1 VTRAAHPANNH
12 LAQQALARAIHAG
25 TIFSGAFLLF
35 LVQPIVSKHILPWFG
50 GSAAVW
56 ATCLVFFQTLLLL
69 GYAYSDV
76 ISRHL
81 APRAQ
86 VMLHAL
92 LLVASAACLPVL
104 AGDAWKPVGDED
116 PGRHILLL
124 LGATVG
130 LPYLMLSTTGPLV
143 QSWAAR
149 SGDSA
154 RVYRLFSL
162 SNLASLVALI
172 SYPFLIEPWL
182 TLQGQSSVWSAIYLG
197 FVALCITSG
206 VLLLRS
212 AGMLRQHAAND
223 AAYGAGTD
231 AGPGAGHD
239 AGDDAAMLRPANP
252 VAAAGNATDS
262 AASPTAAMQLLW
274 VALAAM
280 GSWQLLAVTNHL
292 TQNIAAIPF
301 LWLLPLVIYLF
312 SFVLCF
318 ENDRW
323 YRRSRFVVPVFAL
336 MFACA
341 YGLADPKVGL
351 NLKIALPLYCVG
363 LFAACMF
370 VHGELAALRPAPRH
384 LTRFYLALSFGGA
397 LGGILVGL
405 GAPKLLPAYYE
416 LGIGYVLLAM
426 LAAIVFRPSR
436 LLMAASLL
444 LCVACAIFLGQQV
457 AGDLKSS
464 RVMER
469 NFYGR
474 LLTRDVGDG
483 TIRVRRLTHGAI
495 LHGEEYLDGS
505 NRNKPTTY
513 YGLSSGIGRLMLATA
528 ANNARHV
535 GVIGLGTGTLA
546 AYGESGDRFRF
557 YELDPAVIKVARTEF
572 GYLQSTS
579 AKVDLVLGDA
589 RLNLER
595 EAPNGF
601 DMLVVDAFSGD
612 AIPVHLITR
621 EALRAYRR
629 HMKPDGVIAFHVSNR
644 YLSLAPVVQ
653 KLAEDQGMHA
663 VLVSDAPQAPLLKTD
678 WVLVSASEKLF
689 AKPVIAEVASMPD
702 IIPGLRVWTDDA
714 NNLFKILK

>member
-1 VTRAAHPANNH
+1 MNRAAN
-12 LAQQALARAIHAG
+12 QAAHRAIYAG
-25 TIFSGAFLLF
+25 TIFSSAFLLF

-76 ISRHL
+76 VSRRL
-81 APRAQ
+81 APKAQ
-86 VMLHAL
+86 VTLHAL
-92 LLVASAACLPVL
+92 LLIASAASLPVL
-104 AGDAWKPVGDED
+104 AGDAWKPAGDED
-116 PGRHILLL
+116 PGRYILLL
-124 LGATVG
+124 LAATVG
-130 LPYLMLSTTGPLV
+130 LPYLMLSTTGPLI

-182 TLQGQSSVWSAIYLG
+182 PLQGQSSAWSAIYIG
-197 FVALCITSG
+197 FVVLCIVSG

-212 AGMLRQHAAND
+212 AGMPGHAAAND
-223 AAYGAGTD
+223 AAFDT
-231 AGPGAGHD
+231 
-239 AGDDAAMLRPANP
+239 AADPNAAVPDGLTAI
-252 VAAAGNATDS
+252 AAGNASDS
-262 AASPTAAMQLLW
+262 APAPTAATQLLW

-318 ENDRW
+318 ESDRW
-323 YRRSRFVVPVFAL
+323 YRRSWFIVPVSVL
-336 MFACA
+336 LFACA
-341 YGLADPKVGL
+341 YGLSDTKIGL
-351 NLKIALPLYCVG
+351 NLKIALPLYCAG
-363 LFAACMF
+363 LFATCMF
-370 VHGELAALRPAPRH
+370 VHGELSTLRPAPRH

-416 LGIGYVLLAM
+416 LGIGYVLVAL

-444 LCVACAIFLGQQV
+444 LGVACAIFLGQQV

-464 RVMER
+464 RLMER

-483 TIRVRRLTHGAI
+483 NIHIRRLTHGAI

-513 YGLSSGIGRLMLATA
+513 YGLSSGVGRLMVATEMHE
-528 ANNARHV
+528 ARHV
-535 GVIGLGTGTLA
+535 GVIGLGTGTMA
-546 AYGESGDRFRF
+546 AYGEAGDRFRF
-557 YELDPAVIKVARTEF
+557 YELDPAVIEVARNEF
-572 GYLQSTS
+572 GYLRSTP
-579 AKVDLVLGDA
+579 ARVDVVLGDA

-601 DMLVVDAFSGD
+601 DVLVVDAFSGD

-663 VLVSDAPQAPLLKTD
+663 ILVSDAPQAPLLKTD
-678 WVLVSASEKLF
+678 WVLVSASEKAF
-689 AKPVIAEVASMPD
+689 TKPAIAEVASMPA
-702 IIPGLRVWTDDA
+702 IILGLRVWTDDA
-714 NNLFKILK
+714 NDLFKILK

>member
-1 VTRAAHPANNH
+1 MNSAANHAAH
-12 LAQQALARAIHAG
+12 RAIHAG
-25 TIFSGAFLLF
+25 TIFSSAFLLF

-76 ISRHL
+76 VSRRL
-81 APRAQ
+81 APKVQ
-86 VMLHAL
+86 VSLHAL
-92 LLVASAACLPVL
+92 LLVVSAASLPVL
-104 AGDAWKPVGDED
+104 AGDAWKPVGNED
-116 PGRHILLL
+116 PGRYILLL
-124 LGATVG
+124 LAATVG
-130 LPYLMLSTTGPLV
+130 LPYLMLSTTGPLI

-149 SGDSA
+149 SGNSA
-154 RVYRLFSL
+154 GVYRLFSL

-182 TLQGQSSVWSAIYLG
+182 PLQGQSSVWSAIYYG
-197 FVALCITSG
+197 FVMLCIGSG

-212 AGMLRQHAAND
+212 AGMQQPSAAND
-223 AAYGAGTD
+223 ASYATPATPTPQD
-231 AGPGAGHD
+231 AGAI
-239 AGDDAAMLRPANP
+239 
-252 VAAAGNATDS
+252 DS
-262 AASPTAAMQLLW
+262 AAPSVATQSLW

-318 ENDRW
+318 ESDRW
-323 YRRSRFVVPVFAL
+323 YRRNGFVIPVFAL
-336 MFACA
+336 LFACA
-341 YGLADPKVGL
+341 YGLADTRIGL
-351 NLKIALPLYCVG
+351 NLKLALPLYCAG
-363 LFAACMF
+363 LFVACMF
-370 VHGELAALRPAPRH
+370 LHGELAALRPAPRH
-384 LTRFYLALSFGGA
+384 LTRFYLALSLGGA

-405 GAPKLLPAYYE
+405 GAPNLLPAYYE
-416 LGIGYVLLAM
+416 LGIGYVLFAL
-426 LAAIVFRPSR
+426 LAAIVFRKSR
-436 LLMAASLL
+436 LLMASSLL
-444 LCVACAIFLGQQV
+444 LCVACAVLLGKQI
-457 AGDLKSS
+457 AADMKSS
-464 RVMER
+464 RLMER

-474 LLTRDVGDG
+474 LLTREVGDG
-483 TIRVRRLTHGAI
+483 HIRIRRLMHGAI

-513 YGLSSGIGRLMLATA
+513 YGSSSGVGRLMVATA
-528 ANNARHV
+528 MNEARHV
-535 GVIGLGTGTLA
+535 GVIGLGTGTMA
-546 AYGESGDRFRF
+546 AYGEAGDRFRF
-557 YELDPAVIKVARTEF
+557 YELDPAVIRLAQTEF
-572 GYLQSTS
+572 GYLRSTS
-579 AKVDLVLGDA
+579 AKVDVVLGDA

-601 DMLVVDAFSGD
+601 DVLVVDAFSGD

-663 VLVSDAPQAPLLKTD
+663 VLVSDAPTAPLLKTD
-678 WVLVSASEKLF
+678 WVLVSANEKMF
-689 AKPVIAEVASMPD
+689 AKPAIAEVASMPD

>member
-1 VTRAAHPANNH
+1 MN
-12 LAQQALARAIHAG
+12 RAIYAG
-25 TIFSGAFLLF
+25 TIFSSAFLLF

-76 ISRHL
+76 VSRRL
-81 APRAQ
+81 APKAQ
-86 VMLHAL
+86 VTLHAL
-92 LLVASAACLPVL
+92 LLIASAASLPVL
-104 AGDAWKPVGDED
+104 AGDGWKPVGNED
-116 PGRHILLL
+116 PSRYILLL
-124 LGATVG
+124 LAATVG
-130 LPYLMLSTTGPLV
+130 LPYLMLSTTGPLI

-182 TLQGQSSVWSAIYLG
+182 PLQGQSSVWSAIYVG
-197 FVALCITSG
+197 FVVLCILSG
-206 VLLLRS
+206 LRLLRS
-212 AGMLRQHAAND
+212 TGMPQVAAAND
-223 AAYGAGTD
+223 ASLAATEDETSDAAPGAGT
-231 AGPGAGHD
+231 
-239 AGDDAAMLRPANP
+239 
-252 VAAAGNATDS
+252 
-262 AASPTAAMQLLW
+262 QLLW
-274 VALAAM
+274 IALAAM
-280 GSWQLLAVTNHL
+280 GSWLLLAVTNHL
-292 TQNIAAIPF
+292 TQNIASIPF

-318 ENDRW
+318 ESDRW
-323 YRRSRFVVPVFAL
+323 YTRTRFIAPLFIL
-336 MFACA
+336 LFACA
-341 YGLADPKVGL
+341 YGLADSKVGL
-351 NLKIALPLYCVG
+351 DLKIALPLYCAG

-370 VHGELAALRPAPRH
+370 VHGELALLRPAPRH

-416 LGIGYVLLAM
+416 LGIGYVLLAV
-426 LAAIVFRPSR
+426 LAAIVLRQVR
-436 LLMAASLL
+436 LLMASALL
-444 LCVACAIFLGQQV
+444 LCVACAIFLSQQI
-457 AGDLKSS
+457 AADMKSS
-464 RVMER
+464 RLLER

-483 TIRVRRLTHGAI
+483 AIRVRRLTHGAI

-513 YGLSSGIGRLMLATA
+513 YGTSSGIGRLLVATA
-528 ANNARHV
+528 TNDARHV

-546 AYGESGDRFRF
+546 AYGEAGDRLRF
-557 YELDPAVIKVARTEF
+557 YELDPAVIEVARTEF
-572 GYLQSTS
+572 SYLRSTP
-579 AKVDLVLGDA
+579 AKVDVVLGDA

-601 DMLVVDAFSGD
+601 DVLVVDAFSGD

-644 YLSLAPVVQ
+644 YLSLAPVVR
-653 KLAEDQGMHA
+653 KLAEDQGMQA
-663 VLVSDAPQAPLLKTD
+663 VLVSDVPTAPLLKTD
-678 WVLVSASEKLF
+678 WVLVTANDKVL
-689 AKPVIAEVASMPD
+689 KTKTIADVANTPAD
-702 IIPGLRVWTDDA
+702 IPGLRVWTDDA
-714 NNLFKILK
+714 NDLFKILK

>member
-1 VTRAAHPANNH
+1 MTRAAHPVNH
-12 LAQQALARAIHAG
+12 PLTQPALARAIYAG

-56 ATCLVFFQTLLLL
+56 ATCLVFFQSLLLL

-76 ISRHL
+76 VSRHL
-81 APRAQ
+81 TPRVQ
-86 VMLHAL
+86 VSLHVL
-92 LLVASAACLPVL
+92 LLVASAASLPVL
-104 AGDAWKPVGDED
+104 AGDTWKPAGGED
-116 PGRHILLL
+116 PGWHILVLL
-124 LGATVG
+124 SATVG

-143 QSWAAR
+143 QSWAAL

-172 SYPFLIEPWL
+172 GYPFLIEPWL
-182 TLQGQSSVWSAIYLG
+182 TLQGQSSAWSAIYIG
-197 FVALCITSG
+197 FVMLCMASG

-212 AGMLRQHAAND
+212 AGMLRQRAAND
-223 AAYGAGTD
+223 AAYDTRQEAGR
-231 AGPGAGHD
+231 
-239 AGDDAAMLRPANP
+239 DAAKP
-252 VAAAGNATDS
+252 VATADASNHPAAPDFAT
-262 AASPTAAMQLLW
+262 QWLW

-318 ENDRW
+318 ESDRW
-323 YRRSRFVVPVFAL
+323 YRRSWFITPVFL
-336 MFACA
+336 LLFACA
-341 YGLADPKVGL
+341 YGLADNKVGL
-351 NLKIALPLYCVG
+351 NLKVALPLYCAG
-363 LFAACMF
+363 LFASCMF
-370 VHGELAALRPAPRH
+370 VHGELAGLRPAPRY

-416 LGIGYVLLAM
+416 LGIGYVLLAV
-426 LAAIVFRPSR
+426 LAAIVFRPAR
-436 LLMAASLL
+436 LLMATALL

-457 AGDLKSS
+457 AGDLISS
-464 RVMER
+464 RLMER

-474 LLTRDVGDG
+474 LLTRDVGDAS
-483 TIRVRRLTHGAI
+483 IRVRRLTHGAI

-505 NRNKPTTY
+505 NRHKPTTY
-513 YGLSSGIGRLMLATA
+513 YGPSSGVGRLMLAS
-528 ANNARHV
+528 ANSESRHL

-546 AYGESGDRFRF
+546 AYGEVGDRFRF

-572 GYLQSTS
+572 SYLQATA

-589 RLNLER
+589 RLSLER

-601 DMLVVDAFSGD
+601 DVLVVDAFSGD

-678 WVLVSASEKLF
+678 WVLVSASEKIF

>member
-1 VTRAAHPANNH
+1 MNRAAN
-12 LAQQALARAIHAG
+12 RAVYAG
-25 TIFSGAFLLF
+25 TIFSSAFLLF

-76 ISRHL
+76 VSRRL
-81 APRAQ
+81 APNAQ
-86 VMLHAL
+86 VTLHAL
-92 LLVASAACLPVL
+92 LLIASAATLPVL
-104 AGDAWKPVGDED
+104 AGDAWKPTGVED
-116 PGRHILLL
+116 PSRHILLL
-124 LGATVG
+124 LAATVG
-130 LPYLMLSTTGPLV
+130 LPYLMLSTTGPLI

-149 SGDSA
+149 HGDSA

-172 SYPFLIEPWL
+172 SYPFLIEPQL
-182 TLQGQSSVWSAIYLG
+182 PLQGQSSVWSAIYLT
-197 FVALCITSG
+197 FVVLCILSG

-212 AGMLRQHAAND
+212 AGKPRHAAAND
-223 AAYGAGTD
+223 EAYEASGNAETGAARIMTTGAAGT
-231 AGPGAGHD
+231 
-239 AGDDAAMLRPANP
+239 
-252 VAAAGNATDS
+252 
-262 AASPTAAMQLLW
+262 AASPAMSMQLLW
-274 VALAAM
+274 VALSAM

-301 LWLLPLVIYLF
+301 LWLLPLVLYLF

-318 ENDRW
+318 ESDRW
-323 YRRSRFVVPVFAL
+323 YRRSLFIVPVFVL
-336 MFACA
+336 LYACA
-341 YGLADPKVGL
+341 YGLADNKIGL
-351 NLKIALPLYCVG
+351 NLKIALPLYCAG
-363 LFAACMF
+363 LFASCMF
-370 VHGELAALRPAPRH
+370 LHGELARMRPAPRY

-416 LGIGYVLLAM
+416 LGIGYVLVAL
-426 LAAIVFRPSR
+426 LAAVVFRPSR
-436 LLMAASLL
+436 KLMAAALL
-444 LCVACAIFLGQQV
+444 LAVACALFLGQQV
-457 AGDLKSS
+457 AADLKSA
-464 RVMER
+464 RLLER

-483 TIRVRRLTHGAI
+483 QVRVRRLTHGAI

-513 YGLSSGIGRLMLATA
+513 YGPSSGVGRLMVATA
-528 ANNARHV
+528 MQDARHV

-546 AYGESGDRFRF
+546 AYGEVSDRFRF

-572 GYLQSTS
+572 GYLRATP
-579 AKVDLVLGDA
+579 ARVDLVLGDA

-595 EAPNGF
+595 EPSNGF
-601 DMLVVDAFSGD
+601 DVLVVDAFSGD

-621 EALRAYRR
+621 EALRVYRR

-663 VLVSDAPQAPLLKTD
+663 VLVSDAPQVPLLKTD

-689 AKPVIAEVASMPD
+689 TKPAIAEAASMPA

-714 NNLFKILK
+714 NDLFKILK

>member
-1 VTRAAHPANNH
+1 MNRAAH
-12 LAQQALARAIHAG
+12 RVVYAG
-25 TIFSGAFLLF
+25 TIFSSAFLLF

-69 GYAYSDV
+69 GYAYSDFV
-76 ISRHL
+76 SRRL
-81 APRAQ
+81 APKAQ
-86 VMLHAL
+86 VTLHAL
-92 LLVASAACLPVL
+92 LLIASAATLPVL

-116 PGRHILLL
+116 PGRYILLL
-124 LGATVG
+124 LAATVG
-130 LPYLMLSTTGPLV
+130 LPYLMLSTTGPLI

-162 SNLASLVALI
+162 SNLASLAALI
-172 SYPFLIEPWL
+172 SYPFLIEPRL
-182 TLQGQSSVWSAIYLG
+182 PLQGQSSVWSAIYIG
-197 FVALCITSG
+197 FVSLCILSG
-206 VLLLRS
+206 VLLLSS
-212 AGMLRQHAAND
+212 AAPNGAND
-223 AAYGAGTD
+223 AAN
-231 AGPGAGHD
+231 
-239 AGDDAAMLRPANP
+239 DDATPIATADIGAIFTKE
-252 VAAAGNATDS
+252 AADAVGTNAPS
-262 AASPTAAMQLLW
+262 AATQLLW

-280 GSWQLLAVTNHL
+280 GSWLLLAVTNHL

-318 ENDRW
+318 ESDRW
-323 YRRSRFVVPVFAL
+323 YRRKLFVAPVFVL
-336 MFACA
+336 LFACA
-341 YGLADPKVGL
+341 YGLADNKIGL
-351 NLKIALPLYCVG
+351 NLKIALPLYCAG
-363 LFAACMF
+363 LFATCMF

-384 LTRFYLALSFGGA
+384 LTRFYLALSLGGA

-416 LGIGYVLLAM
+416 LGIGYVLVAL
-426 LAAIVFRPSR
+426 LAAIVFRQIR
-436 LLMAASLL
+436 LLMASSLL

-457 AGDLKSS
+457 AADLKSS
-464 RVMER
+464 RLLER

-474 LLTRDVGDG
+474 LLTRDIGDG
-483 TIRVRRLTHGAI
+483 AIRVRRLTHGAI
-495 LHGEEYLDGS
+495 LHGEEYLEGS
-505 NRNKPTTY
+505 NRHKPTTY
-513 YGLSSGIGRLMLATA
+513 YGISSGVGRTMLATGM
-528 ANNARHV
+528 NEARHV

-546 AYGESGDRFRF
+546 AYGEAGDRFRF
-557 YELDPAVIKVARTEF
+557 YELDPAVINLARTEF
-572 GYLQSTS
+572 SYLRATP
-579 AKVDLVLGDA
+579 ARVDVVLGDA

-601 DMLVVDAFSGD
+601 DVLVVDAFSGD

-621 EALRAYRR
+621 EALRVYRR

-678 WVLVSASEKLF
+678 WVLVSATEKLF
-689 AKPVIAEVASMPD
+689 AKPSIAEVARMPG

-714 NNLFKILK
+714 NDLFKILK

>member
-1 VTRAAHPANNH
+1 MNRAAH
-12 LAQQALARAIHAG
+12 RAVYAG
-25 TIFSGAFLLF
+25 TIFSSAFLLF

-76 ISRHL
+76 VSRRL

-86 VMLHAL
+86 VTLHAL
-92 LLVASAACLPVL
+92 LLIASAASLPVL
-104 AGDAWKPVGDED
+104 AGDGWKPVGDED
-116 PGRHILLL
+116 PSRYILLL
-124 LGATVG
+124 LVATVG
-130 LPYLMLSTTGPLV
+130 LPYLMLSTTGPLI

-182 TLQGQSSVWSAIYLG
+182 PLQGQSSVWSTIYLG
-197 FVALCITSG
+197 FVVLCILSG
-206 VLLLRS
+206 LVLLRS
-212 AGMLRQHAAND
+212 AGLSQFAAAND
-223 AAYGAGTD
+223 RVFEQAIAAPD
-231 AGPGAGHD
+231 APEGN
-239 AGDDAAMLRPANP
+239 DAAVP
-252 VAAAGNATDS
+252 S
-262 AASPTAAMQLLW
+262 AATQLLW

-280 GSWQLLAVTNHL
+280 GSWLLLAVTNHL

-318 ENDRW
+318 ESDRW
-323 YRRSRFVVPVFAL
+323 YTRKRFIAPVFIL
-336 MFACA
+336 LFACA
-341 YGLADPKVGL
+341 YGLADSKVGL
-351 NLKIALPLYCVG
+351 NLKIALPLYCAG

-370 VHGELAALRPAPRH
+370 VHGELALLRPAPRH
-384 LTRFYLALSFGGA
+384 LTRFYLALSLGGA
-397 LGGILVGL
+397 LGGMLVGL
-405 GAPKLLPAYYE
+405 GAPRLLPAYYE
-416 LGIGYVLLAM
+416 LGIGYVLVAV
-426 LAAIVFRPSR
+426 LAAIVLRQSR
-436 LLMAASLL
+436 LLMASALL

-457 AGDLKSS
+457 GADLKSS
-464 RVMER
+464 RLMER

-483 TIRVRRLTHGAI
+483 TIHVRRLTHGAI

-513 YGLSSGIGRLMLATA
+513 YGPSSGVGRLMVATSMQE
-528 ANNARHV
+528 ARHV

-546 AYGESGDRFRF
+546 AYGEAGDRFRF

-572 GYLQSTS
+572 SYLRSTS

-595 EAPNGF
+595 EASNGF
-601 DMLVVDAFSGD
+601 DVLVVDAFSGD

-644 YLSLAPVVQ
+644 YLSLAPVVRR
-653 KLAEDQGMHA
+653 LAEDQGMQA
-663 VLVSDAPQAPLLKTD
+663 VLVSDTPAAPLLRTD
-678 WVLVSASEKLF
+678 WVLVAAGDKLL
-689 AKPVIAEVASMPD
+689 KTPSIADVAVTPAD
-702 IIPGLRVWTDDA
+702 IPGLRVWTDDA
-714 NNLFKILK
+714 NDLFKILK